1 MQIERLSDLQIKC
14 TLTNSDL
21 LARDINILELA
32 YGHEKARNLFNE
44 MLQRA
49 SHELGFNAGS
59 LPLMVEAIP
68 LPDEGI
74 IIIITKVE
82 DPEEVDT
89 RFSKFSAYSKEVDFK
104 DMNFNKFN
112 LMAGARPQ
120 EVFSGHEDGN
130 NEETYQSTFSF
141 SNLDKVIDAA
151 HMAINSYKGKSS
163 LYRHRTNGNYVLTIK
178 GSADDAQ
185 SYNKTCN
192 ILTEYGIKLLS
203 NYSSEAYYEEYFD
216 IIIKDNALD
225 KLSKV

>member
-89 RFSKFSAYSKEVDFK
+89 LGINRAREEGETKE
-104 DMNFNKFN
+104 
-112 LMAGARPQ
+112 LLP
-120 EVFSGHEDGN
+120 
-130 NEETYQSTFSF
+130 
-141 SNLDKVIDAA
+141 
-151 HMAINSYKGKSS
+151 S
-163 LYRHRTNGNYVLTIK
+163 LQLRALPPAVELTISHLSSI
-178 GSADDAQ
+178 GDLR
-185 SYNKTCN
+185 N
-192 ILTEYGIKLLS
+192 EVYGRGVL
-203 NYSSEAYYEEYFD
+203 EGEG
-216 IIIKDNALD
+216 
-225 KLSKV
+225 